1 MPRFQQQFADTLAAP
16 YRSEAFAEDLI
27 ELERR
32 LPAPEEHWLSPYAL
46 PVALLLIAGAALLVA

>member
-1 MPRFQQQFADTLAAP
+1 MPRFQQQIADTLAAP

-46 PVALLLIAGAALLVA
+46 PAALLLIAGAALLVA